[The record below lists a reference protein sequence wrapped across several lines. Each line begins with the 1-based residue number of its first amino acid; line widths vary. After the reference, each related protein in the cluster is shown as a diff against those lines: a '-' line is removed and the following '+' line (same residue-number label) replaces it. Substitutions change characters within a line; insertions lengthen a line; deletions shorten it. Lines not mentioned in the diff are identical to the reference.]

1 MSESSA
7 GSTEATTD
15 ASGGSY
21 DGLVAAVTGGASGLG
36 KAIAEEL
43 HRRGARVFCLDLN
56 ADAVEAPLTGVT
68 CNIGD
73 SASVE
78 AAIAEVVAAAGQL
91 DIVIANAGIGAQGD
105 IEANDDD
112 EWMRVLNINVIGSA
126 RTVRAAMPH
135 LRESNHGAIVFTSSI
150 AAWAGLPQR
159 ALYSAS
165 KGAISAMTLAVATD
179 CLPLGIRVNA
189 VAPGTADTPWVGRL
203 LDSAAN
209 PAAERAALESR
220 QPTGRLV
227 QPSEVAEAVAYL
239 ASPTSGSTNGVILA
253 VDGGMYSL
261 RPRTS

>member
-1 MSESSA
+1 MTD
-7 GSTEATTD
+7 STLTRRAD
-15 ASGGSY
+15 DGSY
-21 DGLVAAVTGGASGLG
+21 DGTVAVVTGGASGLG

-43 HRRGARVFCLDLN
+43 YRRGSTVYCLDLTPEQ
-56 ADAVEAPLTGVT
+56 VSAPLIGVH
-68 CNIGD
+68 CNIGETT
-73 SASVE
+73 SVT
-78 AAIAEVVAAAGQL
+78 AAIAEVVASAHQL
-91 DIVIANAGIGAQGD
+91 DIVVANAGIGAQGD

-126 RTVRAAMPH
+126 RTVRAALPH
-135 LRESNHGAIVFTSSI
+135 LRESSKAAIVFTSSI

-165 KGAISAMTLAVATD
+165 KGAISALTLAVATD

-203 LDSAAN
+203 LDSAAD

-227 QPSEVAEAVAYL
+227 QPNEVAEAVAYL
-239 ASPTSGSTNGVILA
+239 ASPTSRSTNGVILA
-253 VDGGMYSL
+253 VDGGLYSL
-261 RPRTS
+261 RPRPNQG